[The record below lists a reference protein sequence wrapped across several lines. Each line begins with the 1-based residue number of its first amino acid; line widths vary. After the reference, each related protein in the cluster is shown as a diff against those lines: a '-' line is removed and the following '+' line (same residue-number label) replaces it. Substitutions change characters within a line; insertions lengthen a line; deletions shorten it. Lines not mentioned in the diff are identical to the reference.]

1 MREYPTDSFD
11 CVVLKRILD
20 VMMSASLLIIL
31 APLLLLIALGVKM
44 SSAGPV
50 IFRQR
55 RVGLNGRMFWIYKFR
70 TMKTR
75 SLDVSDTQWTATD
88 ESQVTPIGR
97 YLRRSSLDELPQL
110 INVLKGDMSMVGP
123 RPERPYFVEIFNRDV
138 PDYMKRHI
146 VKCGITGWAQVNGWR
161 GNTSIHKRIE
171 FDLDYAEHW
180 TFWVDLKIL
189 LLTFWRGVL
198 RPPGASCPQTAREPS
213 RRQTSVSR

>member
-11 CVVLKRILD
+11 YTVLKRILD
-20 VMMSASLLIIL
+20 LVMSASLLIIL
-31 APLLLLIALGVKM
+31 APLLLLIALGVKL
-44 SSAGPV
+44 SSTGPV

-75 SLDVSDTQWTATD
+75 SRDVSDTQWTATD
-88 ESQVTPIGR
+88 ETQVTPTGR
-97 YLRRSSLDELPQL
+97 YLRRTSLDELPQL

-138 PDYMKRHI
+138 PQYMKRHI
-146 VKCGITGWAQVNGWR
+146 VKCGITGWAQVHGWR

-171 FDLDYAEHW
+171 FDLDYVERW
-180 TFWVDLKIL
+180 TLWSDLRIL
-189 LLTFWRGVL
+189 LLTLWRGILQLPVAS
-198 RPPGASCPQTAREPS
+198 GTSCPETAR
-213 RRQTSVSR
+213 RRTSVSR